1 MHRLIF
7 AVLLN
12 GFFLCSVAL
21 ASGQTITERIQSRYE
36 SIDSFTTD
44 FTQELTNAA
53 SAEKEQRK
61 GTISFKQPR
70 MIRWET
76 MVPEQ
81 ELLVVGSEQVWNYFP
96 EEEVVYVYPVEQ
108 IFDSK
113 TMLRFISGEANL
125 ETDFTV
131 EEQGQEEGV
140 IKLRLVPR
148 KPEPSLVMAHV
159 WVDPDTALLRS
170 VQIMDFFGNTNQ
182 LNFLNT
188 RVSVDLP
195 GTLFVFVPPQG
206 TEIFKN

>member
-12 GFFLCSVAL
+12 GLFLCSVAL

-53 SAEKEQRK
+53 SAEKEQRQ

-76 MVPEQ
+76 VAPEQ

-96 EEEVVYVYPVEQ
+96 EEDVVYVYPVEQ

-170 VQIMDFFGNTNQ
+170 VQIIDFFGNSNQ

-195 GTLFVFVPPQG
+195 GTQFVFVPPQG
-206 TEIFKN
+206 TEILKN